1 MECRMCGYDIDT
13 ENIQK
18 LHPAHQ
24 CTNCKSCNKVLCP
37 RCGYANDLA
46 FDTEFQFITK
56 LKSKI
61 NTLRASK

>member
-24 CTNCKSCNKVLCP
+24 CTNCKSCNKVL
-37 RCGYANDLA
+37 NL
-46 FDTEFQFITK
+46 
-56 LKSKI
+56 
-61 NTLRASK
+61 